1 MTPTLE
7 LLEPRWL
14 PCTPAQVLDII
25 NVVNAGQYTEQAD
38 INADGM
44 VSPLDVLL
52 AINEAN
58 RRAGGWGPGEIN
70 IQPNGGKSSLWFSP
84 CGESLGLLVLAQDV
98 RDPAA
103 VQVQISGTAYQ
114 PVAVGTLGRFHS
126 IEFEVWGRGRE
137 WLKVLGEIEDELL
150 TVIVG

>member
-1 MTPTLE
+1 MRFEQLE
-7 LLEPRWL
+7 SRWL
-14 PCTPAQVLDII
+14 PCTPLNVLAII
-25 NVVNAGQYTEQAD
+25 NTVNAGQYTEQAD

-58 RRAGGWGPGEIN
+58 RVASSTPRTMHPP
-70 IQPNGGKSSLWFSP
+70 PNGGGSSLDFSA
-84 CGESLGLLVLAQDV
+84 CGEIRGLLVLAHEV

-103 VQVQISGTAYQ
+103 VRAVISGTSYE
-114 PVAVGTLGRFHS
+114 PVAVGTLGKFQA
-126 IEFEVWGRGRE
+126 IQFEVWGRGRE
-137 WLKVLGEIEDELL
+137 WLKILGEIEDELI